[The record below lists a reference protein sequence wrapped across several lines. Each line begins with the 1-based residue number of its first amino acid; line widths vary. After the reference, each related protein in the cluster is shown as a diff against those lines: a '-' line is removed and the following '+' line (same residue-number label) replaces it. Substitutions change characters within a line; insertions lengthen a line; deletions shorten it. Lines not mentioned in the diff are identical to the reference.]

1 MLMQSGYKA
10 AGWLGIINGSK
21 LHIDFSKLPFDEAF
35 NLLLREIEA
44 VRASLG
50 ADEINRTN
58 SKYNHTLSVFH
69 FQFNL
74 YFSFDNE

>member
-50 ADEINRTN
+50 ADEI
-58 SKYNHTLSVFH
+58 
-69 FQFNL
+69 
-74 YFSFDNE
+74 D